1 MKGAPDD
8 LHAMVDTELSA
19 GSRLVL
25 VSLLVASAMAT
36 VAVGIK
42 GLTTPA
48 LPLAGRIAFA
58 MISALGVLS
67 IVLGLRTLSRRR
79 ALLARQRVIAGRIA
93 VASAAIVVLASSLI
107 GWAKNI
113 PAAYYVAGFGVFL
126 LAGTIALLR
135 QENRKLAALN
145 ARRHALAQQLKIQD
159 LPELPQA

>member
-8 LHAMVDTELSA
+8 LLALVDTELSA

-48 LPLAGRIAFA
+48 LPLAGRIEFA

-67 IVLGLRTLSRRR
+67 IVLGLRTLSRRG

-107 GWAKNI
+107 AWAKNI

>member
-1 MKGAPDD
+1 MKGVPDD
-8 LHAMVDTELSA
+8 LLALVDTELSA

-67 IVLGLRTLSRRR
+67 IVLGLRTLSRRG

-107 GWAKNI
+107 AWAKNI